1 MNISRL
7 STFSLTLA
15 IAVLTLG
22 FTTPSLAGKPVCPGT
37 HPSCKDDP
45 DPPPPPP
52 ATVVYEAELTIGGFI
67 FGPVDVTPSKRG
79 NSYHSQDNVDM
90 SRPLVD
96 SSPDQDAWDSVF
108 ETCPELLSD
117 ENGDIL
123 IDGVIAGDSWT
134 INISGSKL
142 DGSVSNNPDSDILI
156 RFRDVVAEVVD
167 GTTVEFLDADIDFN
181 LIGEIGF
188 TVDAST
194 GLETVTNFLPEEVD
208 DISVFDLVE
217 FNFFA
222 SGNRGGGC
230 RSGVDDLF
238 SKSVLEITRT
248 K

>member
-1 MNISRL
+1 MNISRQ
-7 STFSLTLA
+7 STLLLTLA

-22 FTTPSLAGKPVCPGT
+22 YANVSFAAKPVCPGT

-79 NSYHSQDNVDM
+79 NSYHSQDTLDM
-90 SRPLVD
+90 SHPD
-96 SSPDQDAWDSVF
+96 DDTSPDRMAWDSVF
-108 ETCPELLSD
+108 STCPELLS
-117 ENGDIL
+117 GS

-142 DGSVSNNPDSDILI
+142 NGSVSNNPDSDILI
-156 RFRDVVAEVVD
+156 RFRDVVAD
-167 GTTVEFLDADIDFN
+167 GFPDVDIDFN
-181 LIGEIGF
+181 LIGKIG
-188 TVDAST
+188 ST
-194 GLETVTNFLPEEVD
+194 NGAVTNFLPELDET
-208 DISVFDLVE
+208 SVFRLDT

-222 SGNRGGGC
+222 SGSQGAGC
-230 RSGVDDLF
+230 RSGILGLYPP
-238 SKSVLEITRT
+238 SLLEITRT